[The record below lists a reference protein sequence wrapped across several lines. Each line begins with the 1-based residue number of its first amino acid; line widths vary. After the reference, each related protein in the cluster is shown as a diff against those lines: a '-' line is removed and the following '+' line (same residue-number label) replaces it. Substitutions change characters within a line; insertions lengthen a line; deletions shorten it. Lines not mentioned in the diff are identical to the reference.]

1 MEKLIRKRQ
10 KREDGFTLVEVM
22 VVMVIIGLITTFVV
36 INVLPSQD
44 KAMVQK
50 AKGDIRLIEQALE
63 MYRLDMLDY
72 PAEDTGLAALK
83 SLPANAPNAER
94 YRDGGYVKFLPD
106 DPWGRPYIY
115 VYPGEHGVVDIM
127 SYGSDGQPGGEK
139 LASDIVSWQQ

>member
-1 MEKLIRKRQ
+1 MKKHLDKKKKTEA
-10 KREDGFTLVEVM
+10 GFTLVEVM
-22 VVMVIIGLITTFVV
+22 VVMVIIGLLATFVV

-63 MYRLDMLDY
+63 MYRLDMFDY
-72 PAEDTGLAALK
+72 PDQDMGLAALK
-83 SLPANAPNAER
+83 SLPAGADNEER
-94 YRDGGYVKFLPD
+94 YREGGYVKFLPE

-115 VYPGEHGVVDIM
+115 VYPGENGVVDIM

-139 LASDIVSWQQ
+139 QAADIVSWQP